1 MDSQHSSSKLPVIR
15 AIPALPAGKGI
26 SRIAIGSSAFCFV
39 TLKNQAAPKCSPRA
53 RPNAQQFA
61 GVAHSTKSLRRKG
74 HLPSGC
80 RRRTSSNWLAPRGA
94 QTEKTRIVDRRQRTP
109 CRACKKYARAAKAAE
124 IRIVRQPRR
133 SWEHDM
139 ASTTFNSLWRR
150 LQSGGRDLVQNWW
163 LFTLRGVLGIIFGIL
178 ALIFPGPTILSLVLL
193 FSAYMLVDGIFGII
207 SAVRA
212 IRRREDRWG
221 LLIFQGLLDIA
232 TGVVAFLWPGL
243 TVVAFVWLIAA
254 WAIVSGGLMT
264 AAGFRLNMD
273 HGRWWLVLGGLLSL
287 AYGVLLIITPLIG
300 AVVFTWWL
308 GAYALVFGVALV
320 IFSLKLRSR
329 QHERV
334 SPTAVGTAA

>member
-1 MDSQHSSSKLPVIR
+1 
-15 AIPALPAGKGI
+15 
-26 SRIAIGSSAFCFV
+26 
-39 TLKNQAAPKCSPRA
+39 
-53 RPNAQQFA
+53 
-61 GVAHSTKSLRRKG
+61 
-74 HLPSGC
+74 
-80 RRRTSSNWLAPRGA
+80 
-94 QTEKTRIVDRRQRTP
+94 
-109 CRACKKYARAAKAAE
+109 
-124 IRIVRQPRR
+124 
-133 SWEHDM
+133 M
-139 ASTTFNSLWRR
+139 ASTTFNST
-150 LQSGGRDLVQNWW
+150 SGVGSGPAAETLVHNWW

-193 FSAYMLVDGIFGII
+193 FSAYMLADGIFGII

-212 IRRREDRWG
+212 IRRKEDRWG
-221 LLIFQGLLDIA
+221 LLIFEGLLDIA

-264 AAGFRLNMD
+264 AAGFRLNIE

-300 AVVFTWWL
+300 AVVLTWWL

>member
-1 MDSQHSSSKLPVIR
+1 
-15 AIPALPAGKGI
+15 
-26 SRIAIGSSAFCFV
+26 
-39 TLKNQAAPKCSPRA
+39 
-53 RPNAQQFA
+53 
-61 GVAHSTKSLRRKG
+61 
-74 HLPSGC
+74 
-80 RRRTSSNWLAPRGA
+80 
-94 QTEKTRIVDRRQRTP
+94 
-109 CRACKKYARAAKAAE
+109 
-124 IRIVRQPRR
+124 
-133 SWEHDM
+133 M
-139 ASTTFNSLWRR
+139 ASTRFNST
-150 LQSGGRDLVQNWW
+150 SGVGSGPAAETLVQNWW

-212 IRRREDRWG
+212 IRRKEDRWG
-221 LLIFQGLLDIA
+221 LLIFEGLLDIA
-232 TGVVAFLWPGL
+232 TGVVAFLWPAL

-264 AAGFRLNMD
+264 AAGFRLNIE

-308 GAYALVFGVALV
+308 GAYAVVFGVALV

>member
-1 MDSQHSSSKLPVIR
+1 
-15 AIPALPAGKGI
+15 
-26 SRIAIGSSAFCFV
+26 
-39 TLKNQAAPKCSPRA
+39 
-53 RPNAQQFA
+53 
-61 GVAHSTKSLRRKG
+61 
-74 HLPSGC
+74 
-80 RRRTSSNWLAPRGA
+80 
-94 QTEKTRIVDRRQRTP
+94 
-109 CRACKKYARAAKAAE
+109 
-124 IRIVRQPRR
+124 
-133 SWEHDM
+133 M
-139 ASTTFNSLWRR
+139 ASTTFNST
-150 LQSGGRDLVQNWW
+150 SGVGSGPAAETLVHNWW

-212 IRRREDRWG
+212 IRRKEDRWG
-221 LLIFQGLLDIA
+221 LLIFEGLLDIA

-264 AAGFRLNMD
+264 AAGFRLNIE
-273 HGRWWLVLGGLLSL
+273 HGRWWLVLGGLLSV

-300 AVVFTWWL
+300 AVVLTWWL